1 MREFPT
7 NETTRIRLKA
17 TMCSIFSASWLI
29 RLERQL
35 LKFDPT
41 FAVVFMLSYWFFD
54 RSVLLSLLLTK
65 HLLFFVLYIILLL
78 TTFRRHYILI
88 VGRWQQT
95 ETNYY
100 GFSDWIAN
108 LQSINGPISKML
120 NEFSWNDAFI
130 YLLIYV
136 GLHYLRSPRRSTLF

>member
-7 NETTRIRLKA
+7 NETTSIRLRA

-41 FAVVFMLSYWFFD
+41 SAVVSMLTDS
-54 RSVLLSLLLTK
+54 STGLSSWVSCLQK
-65 HLLFFVLYIILLL
+65 HLLFFHVVLYIILPL
-78 TTFRRHYILI
+78 TTFRCHYILI
-88 VGRWQQT
+88 VRKWQQT

-100 GFSDWIAN
+100 SFSDWIVN
-108 LQSINGPISKML
+108 LKSINGPILKML
-120 NEFSWNDAFI
+120 NKSSLNNFHPPC
-130 YLLIYV
+130 L
-136 GLHYLRSPRRSTLF
+136 PPPLFLPPPPS

>member
-7 NETTRIRLKA
+7 NETTSIRLRA

-41 FAVVFMLSYWFFD
+41 SAVVSMLTDS
-54 RSVLLSLLLTK
+54 STGLSSWVSCLQK
-65 HLLFFVLYIILLL
+65 HLLFFHVVLYIILPL
-78 TTFRRHYILI
+78 TTFRCHYILI
-88 VGRWQQT
+88 VRKWQQT

-100 GFSDWIAN
+100 SFSDWIVN
-108 LQSINGPISKML
+108 LKVSINGPILKML
-120 NEFSWNDAFI
+120 NKFSLNNFDPPC
-130 YLLIYV
+130 LLPP
-136 GLHYLRSPRRSTLF
+136 LHSAEIL

>member
-17 TMCSIFSASWLI
+17 TMCAIFSASWLI

-41 FAVVFMLSYWFFD
+41 FAVVFMLTDSSTGLFSWV
-54 RSVLLSLLLTK
+54 SCLQK
-65 HLLFFVLYIILLL
+65 HLLFFVLYVILPL

-88 VGRWQQT
+88 VRRWQQT

-100 GFSDWIAN
+100 SFCNWIVN
-108 LQSINGPISKML
+108 LKSINGPISKML
-120 NEFSWNDAFI
+120 NKFSWNDAFI
-130 YLLIYV
+130 YY
-136 GLHYLRSPRRSTLF
+136 

>member
-7 NETTRIRLKA
+7 KETTSIRLRA
-17 TMCSIFSASWLI
+17 TVSPIFSASGFIKLK
-29 RLERQL
+29 QL
-35 LKFDPT
+35 P
-41 FAVVFMLSYWFFD
+41 FAVVFMLTDSSAGLFSWV
-54 RSVLLSLLLTK
+54 SCLQK
-65 HLLFFVLYIILLL
+65 HLLFFVLYVILPL

-88 VGRWQQT
+88 VRRWQQT

-100 GFSDWIAN
+100 SFSDWIVN
-108 LQSINGPISKML
+108 LKSINGPISKML
-120 NEFSWNDAFI
+120 NKFSWNDAFI